1 MRTKCIQFKFKDNI
15 IKIEGVDL
23 DTTSSLLNIIKSINY
38 VSKEDVFKQIE
49 NALSQIEENAEEAW
63 DNLDYTNIA
72 ENTAGNTSL
81 AILRNMS
88 RLTGSPWTEDIE
100 NITSILNFIG
110 YNIMSNDF
118 LITNSATPLSIYIGN
133 ERSLIE
139 LGKDYK
145 PNNILEAL
153 VFLYTNHQVKNVYS
167 NFYQKLLEV
176 KDEYIKKYSKLKD
189 DPTFNLEDDPNF
201 NMLNLLSK
209 LPNNIAQISQMIYH
223 FKELPNDIQ
232 TAIKTIVN
240 EDIQNQENKS
250 QLKDKYFNNSHL
262 HSLLKIENEPINL
275 GNGNSI
281 NTFSLLEIRKIFD
294 TIDTSSVSINW
305 NDKRFEEG
313 QYKRFKDIFKNKFF
327 GDGEVIRMLN
337 SFEQKMLMLYTQEGD
352 FKYIES
358 ESIFNVDDLINVFE
372 YILKNVNVE
381 DYRNKKFKF
390 KEGASTI
397 LSNLILP
404 KSDFTNLKDF
414 KSNID
419 FNFNIN
425 FNVDNFL
432 RITPN
437 AALRFYGN
445 IREFDKISKDS
456 GYIFKLNLENVR
468 DVTGDKNITNLINY
482 LKGKHNLISD
492 IRNKREDNSII
503 AITEL
508 IYTPLKKLGYDLVK
522 EFTNAGFRVNIY
534 SDNWKFD
541 NKFLSQ
547 SEFIKKFD
555 VKENSFDIPFYSS
568 SDQLNFKYISE
579 DHFNL
584 IKSGEITK
592 IITNYGAFAKQPL
605 NKPFRLKSNNKGM
618 TGENLIIIKNK
629 EYLDDILNSQD
640 PDELKELK
648 EKSGLTLESIENSQD
663 KNNIVYS
670 IEVLPDNHT
679 PVNKQTI
686 PNFKVDEVLEQII
699 LNMGIDIV
707 NFTQK
712 ENNVNG
718 YVKDGIIYINLA
730 SSANRNETLIHE
742 LSHLLFAGLKIE
754 NQDMY
759 LELLKHV
766 NKEDVDELKN
776 IKKYQGLSEID
787 LREEHLIKVFSEFI
801 QDQIINNKEYL
812 KILEKMDFGKLLKT
826 IFKLKE
832 NVDDTNAILA
842 NKTIES
848 LLYTYGSDYNNLFKN
863 IFATDNYILEMRLS
877 NLKQDLIKNGILKE
891 ECK

>member
-1 MRTKCIQFKFKDNI
+1 
-15 IKIEGVDL
+15 
-23 DTTSSLLNIIKSINY
+23 
-38 VSKEDVFKQIE
+38 
-49 NALSQIEENAEEAW
+49 
-63 DNLDYTNIA
+63 
-72 ENTAGNTSL
+72 
-81 AILRNMS
+81 
-88 RLTGSPWTEDIE
+88 
-100 NITSILNFIG
+100 
-110 YNIMSNDF
+110 
-118 LITNSATPLSIYIGN
+118 
-133 ERSLIE
+133 
-139 LGKDYK
+139 
-145 PNNILEAL
+145 
-153 VFLYTNHQVKNVYS
+153 
-167 NFYQKLLEV
+167 
-176 KDEYIKKYSKLKD
+176 
-189 DPTFNLEDDPNF
+189 
-201 NMLNLLSK
+201 
-209 LPNNIAQISQMIYH
+209 
-223 FKELPNDIQ
+223 
-232 TAIKTIVN
+232 
-240 EDIQNQENKS
+240 
-250 QLKDKYFNNSHL
+250 
-262 HSLLKIENEPINL
+262 
-275 GNGNSI
+275 
-281 NTFSLLEIRKIFD
+281 
-294 TIDTSSVSINW
+294 
-305 NDKRFEEG
+305 
-313 QYKRFKDIFKNKFF
+313 
-327 GDGEVIRMLN
+327 
-337 SFEQKMLMLYTQEGD
+337 
-352 FKYIES
+352 
-358 ESIFNVDDLINVFE
+358 
-372 YILKNVNVE
+372 
-381 DYRNKKFKF
+381 
-390 KEGASTI
+390 
-397 LSNLILP
+397 
-404 KSDFTNLKDF
+404 
-414 KSNID
+414 
-419 FNFNIN
+419 
-425 FNVDNFL
+425 
-432 RITPN
+432 
-437 AALRFYGN
+437 
-445 IREFDKISKDS
+445 
-456 GYIFKLNLENVR
+456 
-468 DVTGDKNITNLINY
+468 
-482 LKGKHNLISD
+482 
-492 IRNKREDNSII
+492 
-503 AITEL
+503 
-508 IYTPLKKLGYDLVK
+508 
-522 EFTNAGFRVNIY
+522 
-534 SDNWKFD
+534 
-541 NKFLSQ
+541 
-547 SEFIKKFD
+547 
-555 VKENSFDIPFYSS
+555 
-568 SDQLNFKYISE
+568 
-579 DHFNL
+579 
-584 IKSGEITK
+584 
-592 IITNYGAFAKQPL
+592 
-605 NKPFRLKSNNKGM
+605 M